1 MQINLGFVY
10 ILQARLDEAKVLLE
24 KALLSEP
31 DSAEANTNLGITHS
45 RQDNVEK
52 AIAAHK
58 KAGAIAEAR
67 NNLGIAYYQQGK
79 RNISITEFK
88 AAIEVENLPEAHL
101 NLSIVT
107 DSAANVD
114 ASKLHASP
122 IGVPVG
128 VPAVWCEFV
137 D

>member
-10 ILQARLDEAKVLLE
+10 ILQDRLDEAKVLLE
-24 KALLSEP
+24 KALHSEP
-31 DSAEANTNLGITHS
+31 DSAEANTNLGIIHS
-45 RQDNVEK
+45 RQDSVEK

-79 RNISITEFK
+79 HDTSITEFK
-88 AAIEVENLPEAHL
+88 AAIEGGNLQEART

-107 DSAANVD
+107 NSAANVD

-128 VPAVWCEFV
+128 VPGVWCEFV